1 MKFFALSSHY
11 RRAIRPNLIMFYCRC
26 VLHSLVEDRAYTSI
40 RLPVCVCVGVCVRE
54 RERYYWV

>member
-26 VLHSLVEDRAYTSI
+26 VLHSLVEDPFTC
-40 RLPVCVCVGVCVRE
+40 VCVCGCVCERE
-54 RERYYWV
+54 REVLLGVIDTL